1 MHTLLHLLAEAEVWV
16 LLAVV
21 IFVIAVW
28 KPASRAIVGMLD
40 QRSARIQ
47 GELEEARKLREEAE
61 QLLAEYKRKES
72 EAAAEAQAIIAH
84 AREEAERIAAHS
96 AQELERALERRQHL
110 AEERIAQAEA
120 RAVDEIRA
128 AAVDVA
134 IAAAREVIASEM
146 DENRGGAL
154 LDSAIAALPQRLR

>member
-1 MHTLLHLLAEAEVWV
+1 MLHLMLDAEFWV

-21 IFVIAVW
+21 IFAVAVW
-28 KPASRAIVGMLD
+28 KPASRAITGMLD

-47 GELEEARKLREEAE
+47 SELEEARKLREEAE
-61 QLLAEYKRKES
+61 QLLAEYRRKEG
-72 EAAAEAQAIIAH
+72 EATAEAQSIIAH
-84 AREEAERIAAHS
+84 AKEEAERIAAHS
-96 AQELERALERRQHL
+96 AQELKQALERRQRL

-120 RAVDEIRA
+120 KAVGEIRA
-128 AAVDVA
+128 VAVDAA
-134 IAAAREVIASEM
+134 ISAAREVIASEM